1 MTTYRKAYEA
11 KWRAAMRAR
20 GLCIGGCHQPIDRER
35 SRSYC
40 GTCLDAK
47 GDLDNRRRAE
57 RRALGL
63 CRQCGAPANG
73 KAYCPPHL
81 LAKREQTREYRRCK
95 RLGLRRVA

>member
-11 KWRAAMRAR
+11 KWRAATRAR
-20 GLCIGGCHQPIDRER
+20 GLCIGGCHRPIDRER

-47 GDLDNRRRAE
+47 GDRDNHRHAE

-73 KAYCPPHL
+73 KAYCPPHAM
-81 LAKREQTREYRRCK
+81 AKREQTREYRRCK
-95 RLGLRRVA
+95 RLGLRRIA